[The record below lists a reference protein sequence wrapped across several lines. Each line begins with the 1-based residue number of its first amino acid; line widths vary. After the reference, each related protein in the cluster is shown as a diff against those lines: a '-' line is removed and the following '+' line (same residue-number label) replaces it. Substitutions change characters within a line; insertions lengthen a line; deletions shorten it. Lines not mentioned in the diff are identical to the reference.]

1 MVEIYTMTFS
11 KMKSLSVSFF
21 VTLITN
27 RDIDCAGI
35 IIYTVIAAAEYI
47 FGGIYMN
54 FDFGENIK
62 TLRKQKGL
70 TQEQVAELLDVSKQ
84 SVSRWENNATYPDI
98 TFLPILASFYN
109 VTVDFLLGADYET
122 NKSIIEDYEKSR
134 QEAHHHGN
142 ISDAYS
148 LSQKVYAS
156 FPNNKSIINNV
167 MVDSYLMGLH
177 NVDNKRKYYLE
188 MSISIAERFL
198 KMTDD
203 LEEQCRCIKNISVCN
218 KLLGNHE
225 KSIEWMKKLPSIWS
239 GIETAALGVLE
250 GKDKIDSI
258 QCSLDAVLHL
268 LHRLIFVYATES
280 ELPKQDRIKALEKLP
295 HIFEIVFEDEDFGF
309 YHTFL
314 SRVFVELAKLSEEN
328 RQQTIVYAKKAV
340 EHAKLYDSLTSQ
352 MHTSLLFK
360 GQRIS
365 PEEYTSAN
373 NQTQTERVAA
383 QLSGDINKAILN

>member
-1 MVEIYTMTFS
+1 
-11 KMKSLSVSFF
+11 
-21 VTLITN
+21 
-27 RDIDCAGI
+27 
-35 IIYTVIAAAEYI
+35 
-47 FGGIYMN
+47 MN

-84 SVSRWENNATYPDI
+84 SVSRWENNATYPDV
-98 TFLPILASFYN
+98 TFLPVLASFYN

-122 NKSIIEDYEKSR
+122 NKTIIEDYEKSR
-134 QEAHHHGN
+134 QEAHHRGN

-188 MSISIAERFL
+188 LSISIAERFL
-198 KMTDD
+198 KMTED
-203 LEEQCRCIKNISVCN
+203 LEEQCRCINNISVCN
-218 KLLGNHE
+218 KLLGNCE
-225 KSIEWMKKLPSIWS
+225 KAIEWMKKLPSIWS
-239 GIETAALGVLE
+239 GIETAALGVLQ
-250 GKDKIDSI
+250 GKDKTDSI

-280 ELPKQDRIKALEKLP
+280 ELSKEDRIKALEKLP
-295 HIFEIVFEDEDFGF
+295 YIFGIVFEDEDYGF
-309 YHTFL
+309 YHAFL

-328 RQQTIVYAKKAV
+328 SEQAIAYAKKAA
-340 EHAKLYDSLTSQ
+340 EHAKLYDGLTTQ

-365 PEEYTSAN
+365 PEEFTSVN
-373 NQTQTERVAA
+373 NQTQTERVAT
-383 QLSGDINKAILN
+383 QLSDDIYKAILN

>member
-1 MVEIYTMTFS
+1 
-11 KMKSLSVSFF
+11 
-21 VTLITN
+21 
-27 RDIDCAGI
+27 
-35 IIYTVIAAAEYI
+35 
-47 FGGIYMN
+47 MN

-134 QEAHHHGN
+134 QEAHRHGN
-142 ISDAYS
+142 ISDAYN

-198 KMTDD
+198 KMTED
-203 LEEQCRCIKNISVCN
+203 LEEQCRCINDISVCN
-218 KLLGNHE
+218 KLLGNCE
-225 KSIEWMKKLPSIWS
+225 KAIAWMKKLPSIWS
-239 GIETAALGVLE
+239 GVETAALGVLD
-250 GKDKIDSI
+250 GKDKTESI

-280 ELPKQDRIKALEKLP
+280 ESPKQDRIKALKKLP
-295 HIFEIVFEDEDFGF
+295 HIFGILFEDGDYGF
-309 YHTFL
+309 YHIFL

-328 RQQTIVYAKKAV
+328 NEQAVAYAKKAV
-340 EHAKLYDSLTSQ
+340 EHAKLYDSLTDQ
-352 MHTSLLFK
+352 IHTSLLFK
-360 GQRIS
+360 GQSIS
-365 PEEYTSAN
+365 PDEYTSTN
-373 NQTQTERVAA
+373 NQTQTERVAK
-383 QLSGDINKAILN
+383 QLSDDIYKTILN